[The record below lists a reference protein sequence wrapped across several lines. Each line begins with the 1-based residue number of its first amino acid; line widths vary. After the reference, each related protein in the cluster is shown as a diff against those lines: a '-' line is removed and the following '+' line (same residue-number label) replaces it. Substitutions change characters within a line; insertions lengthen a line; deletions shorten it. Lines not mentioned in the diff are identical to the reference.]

1 MSESLKQWAP
11 LPLRLII
18 GFGFIYHGFPKISAE
33 GHQTFVATLSRIH
46 VPAPGLMAWVAGV
59 VEFVGGIAL
68 ILGIFV
74 TIACVLLSLDML
86 VALFKVH
93 WVAGFSFMN
102 FTGMGPNGPTFGLPG
117 YEVNLLYIAGLVAL
131 IFGGAGALS
140 FDGLRAKQQRTQML
154 YEVHLGRRSE

>member
-74 TIACVLLSLDML
+74 TIDR
-86 VALFKVH
+86 H
-93 WVAGFSFMN
+93 
-102 FTGMGPNGPTFGLPG
+102 GPKRTDIRSARLRSEFAVYRG
-117 YEVNLLYIAGLVAL
+117 I
-131 IFGGAGALS
+131 GGA
-140 FDGLRAKQQRTQML
+140 DLRR
-154 YEVHLGRRSE
+154 GRSAVV

>member
-1 MSESLKQWAP
+1 MSEQLKQWAP

-68 ILGIFV
+68 ILGVFV
-74 TIACVLLSLDML
+74 AIASALLAVDML

-102 FTGMGPNGPTFGLPG
+102 FTGVGPNGPTFGLPG

-131 IFGGAGALS
+131 ILGGAGALS
-140 FDGLRAKQQRTQML
+140 FESLRAKK
-154 YEVHLGRRSE
+154 

>member
-1 MSESLKQWAP
+1 MSDNVKQWAP

-68 ILGIFV
+68 ILGVFV
-74 TIACVLLSLDML
+74 TIASALLALDML
-86 VALFKVH
+86 VALVKVH
-93 WVAGFSFMN
+93 WAAGFSFMN
-102 FTGMGPNGPTFGLPG
+102 FTGVGPNGPTFGLPG
-117 YEVNLLYIAGLVAL
+117 YEVNLLHIAGLVAL
-131 IFGGAGALS
+131 ILGGAGALS
-140 FDGLRAKQQRTQML
+140 FESLRAKK
-154 YEVHLGRRSE
+154 

>member
-140 FDGLRAKQQRTQML
+140 FDGLRAKK
-154 YEVHLGRRSE
+154 

>member
-1 MSESLKQWAP
+1 MAENLKQWAP

-33 GHQTFVATLSRIH
+33 GHQTFVATLTRIH
-46 VPAPGLMAWVAGV
+46 VPAPGLMAWIAGV

-74 TIACVLLSLDML
+74 TIASALLALDML

-93 WVAGFSFMN
+93 WAAGFSFMN

-131 IFGGAGALS
+131 ILGGAGALS
-140 FDGLRAKQQRTQML
+140 FDGLRAKK
-154 YEVHLGRRSE
+154 

>member
-1 MSESLKQWAP
+1 MSEQLKQWAP

-68 ILGIFV
+68 ILGVFV
-74 TIACVLLSLDML
+74 TIASALLALDML
-86 VALFKVH
+86 VALVKVH
-93 WVAGFSFMN
+93 WAAGFSFMN
-102 FTGMGPNGPTFGLPG
+102 FTGVGPNGPTFGLPG

-131 IFGGAGALS
+131 MLGGAGALS
-140 FDGLRAKQQRTQML
+140 FESLRAKK
-154 YEVHLGRRSE
+154 